1 MLVLAMDSSAIAASA
16 AIVKDGI
23 ILGEFFVNI
32 KQTHSETLMPMV
44 EKLLNFT
51 KLKLS
56 DFDIIAVTPG
66 PGSFTGVRIAVSCA
80 KGLAMPTNIPCVPV
94 SSLEAIAY
102 GASSFEGK
110 IICSVMDARCG
121 QVYNALFKVANGE
134 IVRLCEDRAI
144 SIADLKSECEK
155 YGSELILAGD
165 GARICY
171 DNFKEFGA
179 EIIIE
184 NLRFARA
191 SSVAMA
197 AVKLEKVT
205 PLELVPTYLRIP
217 QAERELKKRLEEKE
231 W

>member
-1 MLVLAMDSSAIAASA
+1 MLVLAMDSSAVAASA
-16 AIVKDGI
+16 AVVKDGV

-51 KLKLS
+51 KLKPS

-66 PGSFTGVRIAVSCA
+66 PGSFTGVRIGVSCA
-80 KGLAMPTNIPCVPV
+80 KGLAMPANIPCVPV

-102 GASSFEGK
+102 GASFFENK

-134 IVRLCEDRAI
+134 IVRLCKDRAI
-144 SIADLKSECEK
+144 SIVDLKSECEK

-171 DNFKEFGA
+171 DSFKEFGA
-179 EIIIE
+179 KIIGE
-184 NLRFARA
+184 NLRFTRA

-217 QAERELKKRLEEKE
+217 QAERELKKHLEEKE
-231 W
+231 